1 MVKSPPGFIHSVTKS
16 WLESDDPLRAMKR
29 LYYTSRQSLAWVI
42 QNLLFS
48 AVIANHVH
56 PQDHMLIQY
65 EKLAAHPYET
75 VRSACDLIGV
85 PFESTAVDNFREGS
99 PFTIAG
105 NPMRYRSGGIQLDE
119 RWKDRLPPT
128 SRTVASLI
136 TRPTRSR
143 YGY

>member
-1 MVKSPPGFIHSVTKS
+1 MNPPGFIYSVTKS
-16 WLESDDPLRAMKR
+16 WLKSDDPLRALKR

-48 AVIANHVH
+48 AVIENHVA
-56 PQDHMLIQY
+56 PQDQMLVQY

-75 VRSACDLIGV
+75 VRAACDLIGV
-85 PFESTAVDNFREGS
+85 PYEASAVDNFRDGS

-105 NPMRYRSGGIQLDE
+105 NPMRYRSGGIRLDE
-119 RWKDRLPPT
+119 KWKRDLPPS
-128 SRTVASLI
+128 SRRIASLI
-136 TRPTRSR
+136 TGPTRAR